1 MEGSKTCPVR
11 PEDEAQQPGVQNMAW
26 GLLTTAREV
35 QPEWGPKSP
44 CKSVGGSIPTKWE
57 GPKHAQSG
65 PRSISQHPWVQNM
78 AWGLLTTAR
87 EV

>member
-35 QPEWGPKSP
+35 QPEWGPESP
-44 CKSVGGSIPTKWE
+44 CKSVGSLN
-57 GPKHAQSG
+57 HL
-65 PRSISQHPWVQNM
+65 
-78 AWGLLTTAR
+78 GLSTPGVHQFTPESPGAIHT
-87 EV
+87 